1 MYPESFIVST
11 STSFTP
17 ELPPAGPPHV
27 NALHLPTL
35 SLPSEQHP
43 RSQRGSY
50 NADMTTP
57 ASASPLGV
65 LTSPK
70 QHRAPS
76 RTNLQPNVANV
87 VLGNLHI
94 KPWYPSFYPEDM
106 VGGKKVDWLY
116 VCAWCFRYTGEIM
129 RFCAHTVRLPP
140 CESHASRFQKVCP
153 LRTDPPPGDVIYQ
166 GPEYVIHELDGA
178 SHTLYA
184 QNLSLLAKLFLDTKS
199 VFFDVGTFLYYTLV
213 QRPTS
218 AHPYGQVVGF
228 FSKEKMSWDN
238 NNLACILVFPPWQR
252 KGLGQVLI
260 ATSYELGRRE
270 GRFGGPERPLSAPG
284 RKGYLAFWCGEVC
297 RYLLACSS
305 KRTITV
311 EDISEALYVIKED
324 VVMAL
329 KEMDCYETRK
339 TGAGSVVVNKSK
351 VKEWAIE
358 HGVSEKPVIN
368 VAAFVEDQEREDDE
382 SVGD

>member
-1 MYPESFIVST
+1 
-11 STSFTP
+11 
-17 ELPPAGPPHV
+17 
-27 NALHLPTL
+27 
-35 SLPSEQHP
+35 
-43 RSQRGSY
+43 
-50 NADMTTP
+50 MTTP
-57 ASASPLGV
+57 SSASPLGV

-70 QHRAPS
+70 RQRAAS
-76 RTNLQPNVANV
+76 RTNLQPNVANI

-129 RFCAHTVRLPP
+129 RFCAHTK
-140 CESHASRFQKVCP
+140 ACP
-153 LRTDPPPGDVIYQ
+153 LRTDPPPGDIIYQ
-166 GPEYVIHELDGA
+166 DPEYVIHELDGA

-184 QNLSLLAKLFLDTKS
+184 QNLSLLAKLFLETKS

-213 QRPTS
+213 QRPTT

-238 NNLACILVFPPWQR
+238 NNLACILVLPPWQR
-252 KGLGQVLI
+252 RGFGQVLI

-297 RYLLACSS
+297 RYLLAHPS
-305 KRTITV
+305 KKTFTV
-311 EDISEALYVIKED
+311 EDISEVLYIIKED

-329 KEMDCYETRK
+329 KEMACFEPVK
-339 TGAGSVVVNKSK
+339 SGAGTVVVSK
-351 VKEWAIE
+351 NVVKEWAAA
-358 HGVSEKPVIN
+358 HGISEKPVIN
-368 VAAFVEDQEREDDE
+368 VEAFVEDEEEEQSDEDD